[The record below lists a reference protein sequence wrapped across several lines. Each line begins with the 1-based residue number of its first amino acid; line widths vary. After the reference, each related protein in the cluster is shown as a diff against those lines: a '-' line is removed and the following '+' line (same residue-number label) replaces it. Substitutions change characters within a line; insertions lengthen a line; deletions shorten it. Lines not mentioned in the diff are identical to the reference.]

1 MNQLTQKRIDMTKA
15 EYIKKLV
22 VEDKKRLEEK
32 LEKVKRMD
40 EGDAQTTLLAKIQE
54 EIKLNDSMT

>member
-54 EIKLNDSMT
+54 EIKLNDSMA

>member
-1 MNQLTQKRIDMTKA
+1 MTKD

-54 EIKLNDSMT
+54 EIKLNDSMA